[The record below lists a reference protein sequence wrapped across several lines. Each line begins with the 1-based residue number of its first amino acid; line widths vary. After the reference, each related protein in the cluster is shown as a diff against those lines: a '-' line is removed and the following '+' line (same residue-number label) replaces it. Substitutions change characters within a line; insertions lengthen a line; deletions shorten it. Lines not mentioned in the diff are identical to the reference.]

1 MTLGASSGFEVVTLG
16 TLASAGATGA
26 QQSTGIHTTFQVMV
40 TGIGTNV
47 VMRFEGSL
55 DGVGYFNLA
64 PGAIDYTI
72 TANGVYG
79 YVLYAPVQY
88 VRASLVSASGGTPS
102 VTILVGT
109 I

>member
-1 MTLGASSGFEVVTLG
+1 MTLGVAAGFDLANLG
-16 TLASAGATGA
+16 TLTTAGVTAPR
-26 QQSTGIHTTFQVMV
+26 QSTGVNTTFQVTV

-55 DGVGYFNLA
+55 DGIGYFNMA
-64 PGAIDYTI
+64 TAEADYTI

-79 YVLYAPVQY
+79 YALFAPVQF
-88 VRASLVSASGGTPS
+88 VRARLVSASGGTPS
-102 VTILVGT
+102 VAVVAGT